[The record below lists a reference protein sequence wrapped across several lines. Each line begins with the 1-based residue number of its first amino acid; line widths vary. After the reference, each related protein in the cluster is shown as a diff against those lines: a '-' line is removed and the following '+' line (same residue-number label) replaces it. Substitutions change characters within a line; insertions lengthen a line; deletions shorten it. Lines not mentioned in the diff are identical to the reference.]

1 MATRFLLALVC
12 FSMGTVAL
20 AAASG
25 TGTGVGAIATQVTGN
40 LGAIAQL
47 ITAGAYVAGMA
58 FAVGAIVKFKA
69 HKDNPTQVP
78 IGMPIALLFIGAA
91 LIFVPSVFKSAGG
104 TMFGSSGYVATVS
117 GIQSFGA
124 TKAPSQ

>member
-1 MATRFLLALVC
+1 MKIVTRLIFAAVC
-12 FSMGTVAL
+12 FSVGSVVW
-20 AAASG
+20 AASTSAG
-25 TGTGVGAIATQVTGN
+25 LGEVAHQVTGN
-40 LGAIAQL
+40 LGNIARL

-78 IGMPIALLFIGAA
+78 IGMPIAMLFIGAA

-104 TMFGSSGYVATVS
+104 TMFGGSGKVAGVS
-117 GIQSFGA
+117 GISSFGA
-124 TKAPSQ
+124 PRA